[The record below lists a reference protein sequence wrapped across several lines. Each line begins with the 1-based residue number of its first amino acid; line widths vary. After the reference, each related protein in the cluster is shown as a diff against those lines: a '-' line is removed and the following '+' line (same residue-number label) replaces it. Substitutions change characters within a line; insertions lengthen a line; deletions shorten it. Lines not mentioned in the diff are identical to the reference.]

1 MSVER
6 LRVDL
11 AGRAYDI
18 VVGAGVLADAGRE
31 IAALKGARRVF
42 IVSDDNVAKRHLGT
56 LTKSLDAAGIAHE
69 AAILP
74 PGEASKSFGVL
85 EQLTG
90 QMLDA
95 NIERGDLVVALGGG
109 VIGDLAGFAAGIL
122 KRGLDYVQ
130 VPTTLLAQ
138 VDSSVGGKTA
148 IDVPQGKNLVGLF
161 HQPSLVLADTAV
173 LDTLPVRELR
183 AGYAEILKYGLIGDA
198 AFAVWV
204 ADNSHAI
211 LSASGAER
219 TKAIVTSCRM
229 KARVVEADEREAGQ
243 RALLNLGHTFAHAIE
258 ACAGYSGKV
267 LHGEAVAAG
276 CCLAFDLSA
285 QLGLSPAEDAT
296 RVRTW
301 FAQAGLPA
309 SFADLPELGA
319 SEDDLIEIMR
329 QDKKA
334 SGGKLVFVLAR
345 GVGRAFV
352 ARDVDEGAVRTLL
365 HTALAQGS
373 SPKRS

>member
-1 MSVER
+1 MSAER

-18 VVGAGVLADAGRE
+18 VVGAGLLADAGQE
-31 IAALKGARRVF
+31 IAALKKGRRVF
-42 IVSDDNVAKRHLGT
+42 IVSDDNVARRHLAA
-56 LTKSLDAAGIAHE
+56 LTTSLHAAGISYE
-69 AAILP
+69 SAILP

-95 NIERGDLVVALGGG
+95 NVERGDLIVALGGG
-109 VIGDLAGFAAGIL
+109 VIGDLAGFAAGIV

-148 IDVPQGKNLVGLF
+148 IDVPQGKNLIGLF
-161 HQPSLVLADTAV
+161 HQPCLVLADTAV
-173 LDTLPVRELR
+173 LGTLPARELR
-183 AGYAEILKYGLIGDA
+183 AGFAEILKYGLIADA
-198 AFAVWV
+198 AFAEWV
-204 ADNSHAI
+204 ANNTHAI
-211 LSASGAER
+211 LTSSGAER
-219 TKAIVTSCRM
+219 TKAILTSCRM

-285 QLGLSPAEDAT
+285 WLGLSPADDAV
-296 RVRTW
+296 RVRRW

-319 SEDDLIEIMR
+319 TEDDLIEIMR

-352 ARDVDEGAVRTLL
+352 ARDVNESAIRALLRTALVRTPS
-365 HTALAQGS
+365 A
-373 SPKRS
+373 

>member
-1 MSVER
+1 MSLER

-11 AGRAYDI
+11 GGRAYDI
-18 VVGAGVLADAGRE
+18 VVGAGLLASAGKE
-31 IAALKGARRVF
+31 IAGLKRAKRTF
-42 IVSDDNVAKRHLGT
+42 IVADDHTAQLHLGA
-56 LTKSLDAAGIAHE
+56 LTRSLDAVGLAHN
-69 AAILP
+69 ASVLP

-85 EQLTG
+85 EQLVS

-95 NIERGDLVVALGGG
+95 KVERGDLVIALGGG
-109 VIGDLAGFAAGIL
+109 VIGDLAGFAAGIT

-148 IDVPQGKNLVGLF
+148 IDMPQGKNLVGLF
-161 HQPSLVLADTAV
+161 HQPCLVLADTAV
-173 LDTLPVRELR
+173 LDTLPQREMR
-183 AGYAEILKYGLIGDA
+183 AGYAEVLKYGLIGDA
-198 AFAVWV
+198 AFAEW
-204 ADNSHAI
+204 AGANASLI
-211 LSASGAER
+211 LRKAGPER
-219 TKAIVTSCRM
+219 TTAIVTSCRM
-229 KARVVEADEREAGQ
+229 KARVVEADEREARQ

-267 LHGEAVAAG
+267 LHGEAVAVG
-276 CCLAFDLSA
+276 CALAFDLSE
-285 QLGLSPAEDAT
+285 QLKLCPPGAAS
-296 RVRTW
+296 RVRGW
-301 FAQAGLPA
+301 LASAGLPT

-345 GVGRAFV
+345 GIGQAFV
-352 ARDVDEGAVRTLL
+352 ANDVDASAVRTLL
-365 HTALAQGS
+365 THALN
-373 SPKRS
+373 RH

>member
-18 VVGAGVLADAGRE
+18 VVGAGVLGTAGKE
-31 IAALKGARRVF
+31 IAGLKRGRRVF
-42 IVSDDNVAKRHLGT
+42 VVSDDHVAKHHLAA
-56 LTKSLDAAGIAHE
+56 LRSSLEAAGIAVQ
-69 AAILP
+69 AAVLP

-85 EQLTG
+85 EQLVG

-95 NIERGDLVVALGGG
+95 NLERSDLVVALGGG
-109 VIGDLAGFAAGIL
+109 VIGDLAGFAAGIV

-161 HQPSLVLADTAV
+161 HQPCLVLADTAA
-173 LDTLPVRELR
+173 LGTLPVREMR
-183 AGYAEILKYGLIGDA
+183 AGYAEVLKYGLISDA
-198 AFAVWV
+198 AFASWV
-204 ADNSHAI
+204 AANAHAI
-211 LSASGAER
+211 LHKAGPER
-219 TKAIVTSCRM
+219 TRAIVTSCRM

-267 LHGEAVAAG
+267 LHGEAVAVG
-276 CCLAFDLSA
+276 CALAFELSER
-285 QLGLSPAEDAT
+285 LGLCPAGEAS
-296 RVRTW
+296 RVRGW
-301 FAQAGLPA
+301 LKAAGLPA
-309 SFADLPELGA
+309 AITDLPELGTT
-319 SEDDLIEIMR
+319 EDDMIEIMR

-345 GVGRAFV
+345 GIGQAFV
-352 ARDVDEGAVRTLL
+352 AKDVDAGAVKTLL
-365 HTALAQGS
+365 AQALQ
-373 SPKRS
+373 R

>member
-11 AGRAYDI
+11 SGRAYEI
-18 VVGAGVLADAGRE
+18 VVGAGVLASAGQE
-31 IAALKGARRVF
+31 IAKLKRGRRVF
-42 IVSDDNVAKRHLGT
+42 IVSDDHVAKHHLPT
-56 LTKSLDAAGIAHE
+56 IVRSLDAAGLAHE
-69 AAILP
+69 AAIMP
-74 PGEASKSFGVL
+74 PGEATKSFGVL
-85 EQLTG
+85 QQLVG

-95 NIERGDLVVALGGG
+95 NLERSDLVVALGGG
-109 VIGDLAGFAAGIL
+109 VIGDLAGFAAGIV

-161 HQPSLVLADTAV
+161 HQPCLVLADTSA
-173 LDTLPVRELR
+173 LDTLPAREMR
-183 AGYAEILKYGLIGDA
+183 AGYAEVLKYGLISDE

-204 ADNSHAI
+204 ATHAEAI
-211 LSASGAER
+211 LTKAGSER
-219 TKAIVTSCRM
+219 TKAIVTSCHM

-267 LHGEAVAAG
+267 LHGEAVAVG
-276 CCLAFDLSA
+276 CALAFELSER
-285 QLGLSPAEDAT
+285 LGLCPAGAASQ
-296 RVRTW
+296 VRAW
-301 FAQAGLPA
+301 FAKAGLP
-309 SFADLPELGA
+309 SSIADLPELGA
-319 SEDDLIEIMR
+319 TEDDMVEIMR

-345 GVGRAFV
+345 GIGKAFV
-352 ARDVDEGAVRTLL
+352 AKDVDAGAVKAL
-365 HTALAQGS
+365 LAQAL
-373 SPKRS
+373 KR

>member
-1 MSVER
+1 MSAER

-18 VVGAGVLADAGRE
+18 VVGTGVLADAGRE
-31 IAALKGARRVF
+31 IAALKRARRVF
-42 IVSDDNVAKRHLGT
+42 IVSDDNVAKRHLAT
-56 LTKSLDAAGIAHE
+56 LTASLDKAGIAHE

-95 NIERGDLVVALGGG
+95 NVERGELVVALGGG
-109 VIGDLAGFAAGIL
+109 VIGDLAGFAAGIV

-148 IDVPQGKNLVGLF
+148 IDVPQGKNLIGLF

-173 LDTLPVRELR
+173 LNTLPVRELR

-198 AFAVWV
+198 AFAEWV
-204 ADNSHAI
+204 GANAQAI
-211 LSASGAER
+211 LTSSGTER
-219 TKAIVTSCRM
+219 TKAILTSCRM

-285 QLGLSPAEDAT
+285 QLNLSPVADAA

-301 FAQAGLPA
+301 FAQAGLPT
-309 SFADLPELGA
+309 SFVDLPELGA
-319 SEDDLIEIMR
+319 TEDDLIEIMR

-352 ARDVDEGAVRTLL
+352 ARDVDEGAVRDLL
-365 HTALAQGS
+365 RAALARA
-373 SPKRS
+373 PTA

>member
-18 VVGAGVLADAGRE
+18 VVGAGVLATAGAE
-31 IAALKGARRVF
+31 ITALKRARRVF
-42 IVSDDNVAKRHLGT
+42 VVSDENVARRHLAT
-56 LTKSLDAAGIAHE
+56 LTKSLDGAGIAHQS
-69 AAILP
+69 AVVP

-95 NIERGDLVVALGGG
+95 NLERGDLVVALGGG
-109 VIGDLAGFAAGIL
+109 VIGDLAGFAAGIV

-148 IDVPQGKNLVGLF
+148 IDVPQGKNLIGLF
-161 HQPSLVLADTAV
+161 HQPCLVLADTAV
-173 LDTLPVRELR
+173 LDTLPARELR
-183 AGYAEILKYGLIGDA
+183 AGYAEILKYGLIGDE
-198 AFAVWV
+198 AFAEWV
-204 ADNSHAI
+204 GTHADEI
-211 LSASGAER
+211 LSKSGPER

-243 RALLNLGHTFAHAIE
+243 RALLNLGHTFGHAIE

-267 LHGEAVAAG
+267 LHGESVAVG
-276 CCLAFDLSA
+276 SCLAFDLSV
-285 QLGLSPAEDAT
+285 QLKLAPAEDAA
-296 RVRTW
+296 RVRGW
-301 FAQAGLPA
+301 FARAGLPT
-309 SFADLPELGA
+309 SFANLPELGA

-334 SGGKLVFVLAR
+334 ADGKLVFVLAR

-352 ARDVDEGAVRTLL
+352 ARDVDEAAVRTLL
-365 HTALAQGS
+365 KTALAQGTS
-373 SPKRS
+373 SKRS